1 MILIK
6 LLIILSIIT
15 FLINLLNVT
24 AKVKIFINIIVS
36 SIIIF
41 YLGDSVDSLIIIT
54 LSYMCFLYILL
65 NIYATRYSSIR
76 IRLIHLIVSNK
87 KLINETILYQ
97 ERYNRFNKKNNSI
110 MAPKLFKV
118 LNKFVKFFRYILI

>member
-15 FLINLLNVT
+15 FLINLLNVI

-41 YLGDSVDSLIIIT
+41 YLGDSVDLLIIIT

>member
-41 YLGDSVDSLIIIT
+41 YLGDSVDLLIIIT
-54 LSYMCFLYILL
+54 LSYMCFLYIS
-65 NIYATRYSSIR
+65 T
-76 IRLIHLIVSNK
+76 
-87 KLINETILYQ
+87 
-97 ERYNRFNKKNNSI
+97 
-110 MAPKLFKV
+110 
-118 LNKFVKFFRYILI
+118 

>member
-41 YLGDSVDSLIIIT
+41 YLGDSVYSLIIIT

-118 LNKFVKFFRYILI
+118 LHKFVKFFRYILI